1 MNEPEATDGVDVRHV
16 SFRIEEAPDDRLDRY
31 LADRL
36 RLSRSRV
43 VDLLNDGHVRVNGR
57 VPRKAYRPE
66 PGDRIDVEVV
76 PRPEPSLQPQD
87 LPVEVVWEDAHLAVV
102 VKPAGMVVH
111 PAPGH
116 PDGTLVNALMARLD
130 RLSRVG
136 GDTRPGIVHR
146 LDKETS
152 GLLVVAKRERAHRRL
167 AADLARRKVSRGY
180 LAASWGHL
188 DQDVE
193 TVDAPVGR
201 DPTDR
206 TRMAVV
212 EEGKPATT
220 HLRRL
225 ERWRSADFLAVRLET
240 GRTHQIRVHLRHI
253 GHPVVR
259 DDTYAA
265 GWEKG
270 FVGTGGR
277 WAEAFAERSGRMFL
291 HAARLAFRH
300 PETGKRMRFTSEL
313 PDRLREARAWARAT
327 SGGAAADERGA

>member
-1 MNEPEATDGVDVRHV
+1 MNDPEGSDGADVRHEA
-16 SFRIEEAPDDRLDRY
+16 FRIDEAPDDRLDRY

-43 VDLLNDGHVRVNGR
+43 VELLGEGHVRVNGEI
-57 VPRKAYRPE
+57 PRKSYRPE
-66 PGDRIDVEVV
+66 PGDRIEVEVV
-76 PRPEPSLQPQD
+76 PRPEPSLEAQD
-87 LPVEVVWEDAHLAVV
+87 LPVEVVWEDEHLAVV

-146 LDKETS
+146 LDRETS
-152 GLLVVAKRERAHRRL
+152 GLLVVAKREEAHRRL
-167 AADLARRKVSRGY
+167 ARDLARRNVSRGY

-188 DQDVE
+188 DRDDE

-201 DPTDR
+201 DPSNR

-212 EEGKPATT
+212 ESGKRAVT

-225 ERWRSADFLAVRLET
+225 ERWTSADFVAVRLET
-240 GRTHQIRVHLRHI
+240 GRTHQIRVHLRHL
-253 GHPVVR
+253 GHPVVG
-259 DDTYAA
+259 DEAYAE

-270 FVGTGGR
+270 FVGAGGR
-277 WAEAFAERSGRMFL
+277 WAEAFAERCGRMFL

-300 PETGKRMRFTSEL
+300 PTTGEPMTFTSEL
-313 PDRLREARAWARAT
+313 PEPLAGAVTWARET
-327 SGGAAADERGA
+327 SGGAPSGKTGG

>member
-1 MNEPEATDGVDVRHV
+1 MNESEATDGVDARNV
-16 SFRIEEAPDDRLDRY
+16 SFRIEEAPEDRLDRY

-36 RLSRSRV
+36 GLSRSRV
-43 VDLLNDGHVRVNGR
+43 VDLLDDGHVRVNGGI
-57 VPRKAYRPE
+57 PRKSYRPE

-76 PRPEPSLQPQD
+76 PRPEPSVEPQD
-87 LPVEVVWEDAHLAVV
+87 LPVELVWEDEHLAVV

-167 AADLARRKVSRGY
+167 AGDLARRKVSRGY
-180 LAASWGHL
+180 LAAAWGHL
-188 DQDVE
+188 DRDDE

-212 EEGKPATT
+212 ERGKPATT

-240 GRTHQIRVHLRHI
+240 GRTHQIRVHLRHL

-259 DDTYAA
+259 DDTYAE

-277 WAEAFAERSGRMFL
+277 WAEAFAERCGRMFL

-300 PETGKRMRFTSEL
+300 PETGKRMTFTSEL
-313 PDRLREARAWARAT
+313 PHPLGEARAWARAT
-327 SGGAAADERGA
+327 SGGAAARESGA